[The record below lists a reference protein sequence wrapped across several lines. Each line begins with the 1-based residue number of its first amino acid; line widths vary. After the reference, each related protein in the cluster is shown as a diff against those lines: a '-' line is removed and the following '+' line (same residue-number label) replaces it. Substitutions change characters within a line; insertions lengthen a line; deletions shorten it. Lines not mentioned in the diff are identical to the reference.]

1 MWGLNERTNRGSS
14 FPGQCRLNETRS
26 ESSDR
31 FGSAPQTYAPIWAT
45 TDAFYLLDLLREYL
59 FI

>member
-14 FPGQCRLNETRS
+14 FPGQCRSNETRS

-31 FGSAPQTYAPIWAT
+31 FGSAPQSVSALTYAPTWAT
-45 TDAFYLLDLLREYL
+45 NDAFYSLDL
-59 FI
+59 